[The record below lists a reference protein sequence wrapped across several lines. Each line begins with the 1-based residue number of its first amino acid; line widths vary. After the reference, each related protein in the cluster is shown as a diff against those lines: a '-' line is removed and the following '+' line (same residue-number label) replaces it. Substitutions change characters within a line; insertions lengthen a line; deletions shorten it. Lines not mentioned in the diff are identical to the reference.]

1 VSHLDEDLPIGL
13 DVPDSGRFRQP
24 FTGNDASGQR
34 TGIEEQSGSETA
46 WAQNGPAETQI
57 DITTTAARGVD
68 FLNSGPSLTVIPQLE
83 PTVPWMGVPKWT
95 YKLIWKPLGKED
107 HLPKLNRKNQLD
119 YEIDYL
125 EARLRQLANV
135 AQITVGVHNSIGG
148 SGKSTTAIYL
158 ATIINDLTGVLA
170 YAMSATSNL
179 RTTALARY
187 AGVESAEADGQAQ
200 RVHELVKLPKRD
212 IDLRT
217 VGKMV
222 RRSVFGV
229 RVVAED
235 RPKGLEK
242 STEFKTPQF
251 VKVADA
257 IHDVSELVVFD
268 CGNDNVEP
276 GSIPLEVARRE
287 DVMVLPANV
296 ENELSLEKLAEE
308 LAIYSDDASPDA
320 VPLNQG
326 IKPRIG
332 RQIRTREKAERSV
345 VIFTNASPHHKTED
359 FVAKYLPGNFRGVV
373 LMVPKD
379 SYITPSNPSTDPGMS
394 KLKRPADPYKI
405 DKFSTYH
412 AFLEAAVAV
421 FEMGARLQGLELPPP
436 PHVAE

>member
-1 VSHLDEDLPIGL
+1 MSHLEDDLPIGL
-13 DVPDSGRFRQP
+13 DVPGSDQFRQP
-24 FTGNDASGQR
+24 HSGFAGRLQR
-34 TGIEEQSGSETA
+34 PDVEEQPRSGEA
-46 WAQNGPAETQI
+46 RPRHGPAEHEVQHLK
-57 DITTTAARGVD
+57 GVD
-68 FLNSGPSLTVIPQLE
+68 FLDSGPSLTVIPQLE
-83 PTVPWMGVPKWT
+83 PVVPWMGVPKWT
-95 YKLIWKPLGKED
+95 YKLIWKPFGKED
-107 HLPKLNRKNQLD
+107 RIPKLSRKNQLD

-135 AQITVGVHNSIGG
+135 AQITIGVHNSIGG

-158 ATIINDLTGVLA
+158 ATIISDLARVQA

-187 AGVESAEADGQAQ
+187 AGVESPEAEDQAQ
-200 RVHELVKLPKRD
+200 RVHDLVKLPKRD

-235 RPKGLEK
+235 RPVGLEK
-242 STEFKTPQF
+242 STEFKAPQF
-251 VKVADA
+251 AKVADA
-257 IHDVSELVVFD
+257 IHGVSDLVVFD

-308 LAIYSDDASPDA
+308 LAIYSDDDSPDGVSSEA
-320 VPLNQG
+320 SG
-326 IKPRIG
+326 IRTG
-332 RQIRTREKAERSV
+332 RQIPTKEKAEKAV

-359 FVAKYLPGNFRGVV
+359 FVAKYLPGNFSGVA
-373 LMVPKD
+373 LMVHKD
-379 SYITPSNPSTDPGMS
+379 HYITPVNPTADPAMS

-405 DKFSTYH
+405 DKYSTYH
-412 AFLEAAVAV
+412 AFLEAAVAA
-421 FEMGARLQGLELPPP
+421 FEMGARLQGLKLPPP
-436 PHVAE
+436 PFVGE